1 MQELE
6 GDKRATREINYARNR
21 WRKTGDKRERQEL
34 QKLKRDKCCKE

>member
-21 WRKTGDKRERQEL
+21 WRKTGDERETGAAKAEERQML
-34 QKLKRDKCCKE
+34 